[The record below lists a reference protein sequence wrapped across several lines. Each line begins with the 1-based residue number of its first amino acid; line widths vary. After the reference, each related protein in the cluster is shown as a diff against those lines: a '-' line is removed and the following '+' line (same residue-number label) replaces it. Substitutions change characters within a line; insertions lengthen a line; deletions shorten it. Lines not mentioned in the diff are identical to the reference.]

1 MLLENGANRL
11 VQGSVATNLLFGKAQ
26 CLCSTASEE
35 QYNEVCVY
43 DSTLESLDSRPYK
56 LSPHTHKGHRVRG
69 RVC

>member
-1 MLLENGANRL
+1 MPAD
-11 VQGSVATNLLFGKAQ
+11 LFKAAWPQTFSLGKQ

-56 LSPHTHKGHRVRG
+56 LPPHTHKGHRVRG